1 MASIRDRLI
10 DALFAALNS
19 STPAGAGTVPKPAS
33 LLVVEERL
41 HPNEQSQLP
50 VIGLYFEDE
59 EPQPLEKQRYKAPT
73 ITNEL
78 GVELQYR
85 ALASV
90 PGQAV
95 QKPRKVIDPL
105 YLWAM
110 QQMGADES
118 FGGLAMGIIPGPT
131 KWLSK
136 ESNAIV
142 AAAAQRFTIHYRTSR
157 LNPSATS

>member
-19 STPAGAGTVPKPAS
+19 NTPAGLGTVPRPTGMTITEDRTHPI
-33 LLVVEERL
+33 EEG
-41 HPNEQSQLP
+41 QLP
-50 VIGLYFEDE
+50 QIGIFFEDE
-59 EPQPLEKQRYKAPT
+59 EPITLEKQVFGAPMAQKL
-73 ITNEL
+73 L
-78 GVELQYR
+78 GVTLEYR

-95 QKPRKVIDPL
+95 QKPRKTIDPL
-105 YLWAM
+105 YLWAL
-110 QQMGADES
+110 QQMGADER
-118 FGGLAMGIIPGPT
+118 FTGLAMGIVEGPT

-136 ESNAIV
+136 ESDAIV

-157 LNPSATS
+157 LNPSTTS

>member
-10 DALFAALNS
+10 DALFAALN
-19 STPAGAGTVPKPAS
+19 GAALGPLTKPAN

-50 VIGLYFEDE
+50 VIGMYFEDE
-59 EPQPLEKQRYKAPT
+59 EPEPLAKQEFAAPLT
-73 ITNEL
+73 KKKL
-78 GVELQYR
+78 GMALEFR

-110 QQMGADES
+110 QQLGADEK
-118 FGGLAMGIIPGPT
+118 FGGLAMGITEGPT

-142 AAAAQRFTIHYRTSR
+142 AAAAQQFTIHYRTSR
-157 LNPSATS
+157 LNPSTTS

>member
-10 DALFAALNS
+10 DAIFAALNGS
-19 STPAGAGTVPKPAS
+19 ALGSVLKPAN

-41 HPNEQSQLP
+41 HPNEQGQLP
-50 VIGLYFEDE
+50 VIAIYFEDE
-59 EPQPLEKQRYKAPT
+59 EPEPLDKQKFAAP
-73 ITNEL
+73 ITQKKL
-78 GVELQYR
+78 GVVLEYR

-90 PGQAV
+90 PAQAV

-110 QQMGADES
+110 QQLGTDEK
-118 FGGLAMGIIPGPT
+118 FGGLAMGITEGPT
-131 KWLSK
+131 KWISK

-142 AAAAQRFTIHYRTSR
+142 AAAAQSFTIHYRTSR
-157 LNPSATS
+157 LNPSTTS

>member
-19 STPAGAGTVPKPAS
+19 NTPAGAGTVPKPAG
-33 LLVVEERL
+33 LTVDEDRTHPVEEA
-41 HPNEQSQLP
+41 QLP
-50 VIGLYFEDE
+50 RIGIFFEDE
-59 EPQPLEKQRYKAPT
+59 EPITLEKQVFGAPT
-73 ITNEL
+73 AQKLL
-78 GVELQYR
+78 GVTLEYR
-85 ALASV
+85 ALAGSQ
-90 PGQAV
+90 P
-95 QKPRKVIDPL
+95 PRKAIDPL

-110 QQMGADES
+110 QQMGADEK
-118 FGGLAMGIIPGPT
+118 FTGLAMGIVEGPT

-136 ESNAIV
+136 ESDAIV